1 MPSCLQ
7 GSRPGPRA
15 QGRGL
20 GQPPLTQPPQPSPW
34 VEAELWTGQ
43 GEQEKMGMLASTH
56 DLLKTSILRMCFM
69 TDGMC

>member
-7 GSRPGPRA
+7 DSRPGPRA

-20 GQPPLTQPPQPSPW
+20 GHPPLAQPPQPSLW

-43 GEQEKMGMLASTH
+43 GEQRK
-56 DLLKTSILRMCFM
+56 
-69 TDGMC
+69 DGNVCVHS